1 MYSQLLFL
9 FHRFSVRFLA
19 ITTAKTTILLPSPQL
34 AEKTGSSTFLF
45 LLQIVCYSTCPHLV
59 GDRVLLSVR
68 LLVHSFNFRLMIY
81 FVNKFSPVYFGGFT
95 SERDDSCS
103 FVAYL
108 NRYSSVLQVSTAV
121 HTMNEILFVGFKEG
135 ISKFSIARFS
145 NNKLKLKLIPF
156 RWISLIQSTL
166 DPCSRSCT

>member
-1 MYSQLLFL
+1 MYTQLLFL

-19 ITTAKTTILLPSPQL
+19 ITTAKTTTLPSPQL
-34 AEKTGSSTFLF
+34 AEKTGSSTFLL
-45 LLQIVCYSTCPHLV
+45 LLQIICFSTCPHLV
-59 GDRVLLSVR
+59 GDRVLQSVR
-68 LLVHSFNFRLMIY
+68 LLVHSFNFRLMIC

-95 SERDDSCS
+95 SEPYDSCS

-108 NRYSSVLQVSTAV
+108 KRYSSGLQLSTAV
-121 HTMNEILFVGFKEG
+121 HTMNEIFFVEIKEG
-135 ISKFSIARFS
+135 ISKFSIARFL

-156 RWISLIQSTL
+156 RWIALIQSSL